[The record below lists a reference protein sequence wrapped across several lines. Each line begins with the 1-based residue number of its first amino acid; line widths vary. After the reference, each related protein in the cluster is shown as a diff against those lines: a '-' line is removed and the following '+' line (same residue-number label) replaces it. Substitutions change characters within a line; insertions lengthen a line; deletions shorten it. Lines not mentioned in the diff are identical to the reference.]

1 MSQPLMS
8 VVRTANSPDQA
19 KMFVALLQA
28 EGIPA
33 HVDGDGLVDEF
44 VTSRRMMNLTGVKVL
59 VPTSS
64 LEPRPARAGRD
75 RRGRTRTPGA
85 RGRGSGVA
93 AAVGAAARHFFGAG
107 LFMPCWIACSPASK
121 MLIQSPPFLP
131 PAARFLAS
139 SSRRC

>member
-28 EGIPA
+28 DGIPA

-59 VPTSS
+59 VPTAS
-64 LEPRPARAGRD
+64 LERARDLLAPVEIDAAELERQALEAEDPESPRP
-75 RRGRTRTPGA
+75 
-85 RGRGSGVA
+85 
-93 AAVGAAARHFFGAG
+93 
-107 LFMPCWIACSPASK
+107 
-121 MLIQSPPFLP
+121 
-131 PAARFLAS
+131 
-139 SSRRC
+139 